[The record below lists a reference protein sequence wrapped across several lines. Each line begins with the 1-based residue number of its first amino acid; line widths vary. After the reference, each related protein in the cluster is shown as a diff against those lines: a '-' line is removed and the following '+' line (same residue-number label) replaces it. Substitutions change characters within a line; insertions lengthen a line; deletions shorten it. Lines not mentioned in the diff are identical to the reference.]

1 MDLAKI
7 GILLIGVALMVLAV
21 TAALS
26 FFGVRPGPGP
36 PPATP
41 TPLHAYCVDR
51 VIVISAHADLRGVR
65 VVDADGRVYCAFD
78 RVQAGSDRACR
89 VGNATLYLVEAGNFS
104 RAVICRLPQAIPA
117 VPARD

>member
-7 GILLIGVALMVLAV
+7 GVLLIGVALMVLAV

-26 FFGVRPGPGP
+26 YLGVRPSSGP

-41 TPLHAYCVDR
+41 TPLNAYCVDR
-51 VIVISAHADLRGVR
+51 VVVISAHVDLRGVR

-78 RVQAGSDRACR
+78 RVQAGSDRVCR
-89 VGNATLYLVEAGNFS
+89 VGNTTLYLVEAGDIS
-104 RAVICRLPQAIPA
+104 RAVFCRLPHAIRTPA
-117 VPARD
+117 GD